1 MSRVPLA
8 DGLGY
13 NATLLTPEWGAGYH
27 AERSETNPGPQ
38 YREIGMD
45 FKYFLL
51 DEDNGKFVLT
61 LNRPDKLN
69 AVTHDMGLELRN
81 ILHSINE
88 DHDSRTLIITGAGK
102 GFCSGADVS
111 GNEQKQ
117 SQNAWAGV
125 WDGIIQQLRSF
136 RRPIIGAINGVAA
149 GLGFSLTTACDIRIA
164 SEQARFTSI
173 FVRRGL
179 GVDCGLSFTLPR
191 IVGISNAFQ
200 LMYTGDI
207 IDAQT
212 ALGMGLVSQV
222 VPADELLS
230 TAKALASKIAENPP
244 LTVSAIR
251 KVTYAAQESPL
262 NTMLGMEFHTN
273 RMLMHTEDYA
283 EGIRSFQ
290 EKRAPTFKGS

>member
-1 MSRVPLA
+1 MA
-8 DGLGY
+8 
-13 NATLLTPEWGAGYH
+13 
-27 AERSETNPGPQ
+27 
-38 YREIGMD
+38 
-45 FKYFLL
+45 FKNFLL
-51 DEDNGKFVLT
+51 DEDNGNFVLT

-69 AVTHDMGLELRN
+69 AVTHDMGLELRD
-81 ILHSINE
+81 ILHTINM

-111 GNEQKQ
+111 GSAQKD
-117 SQNAWAGV
+117 SLNAWTGV
-125 WDGIIQQLRSF
+125 WDSVFEQLRSF
-136 RRPIIGAINGVAA
+136 RRPIIGAVNGVAA
-149 GLGFSLTTACDIRIA
+149 GLGFSLSTACDIRIA

-191 IVGISNAFQ
+191 LVGISNALQ
-200 LMYTGDI
+200 LMYTGNI

-222 VPADELLS
+222 VPADELLP
-230 TAKALASKIAENPP
+230 TASALASKIAENPP

-262 NTMLGMEFHTN
+262 HTMLGMEFHTN
-273 RMLMHTEDYA
+273 RMLMHTEDYT
-283 EGIRSFQ
+283 EGIHSFQ
-290 EKRAPTFKGS
+290 EKRAPTFKGR

>member
-1 MSRVPLA
+1 MS
-8 DGLGY
+8 
-13 NATLLTPEWGAGYH
+13 
-27 AERSETNPGPQ
+27 
-38 YREIGMD
+38 

-51 DEDNGKFVLT
+51 DEDDGKFVLT

-69 AVTHDMGLELRN
+69 AVTHDMGVELRE
-81 ILHSINE
+81 ILQSIHE
-88 DHDSRTLIITGAGK
+88 DHDSRTLVITGAGK

-117 SQNAWAGV
+117 SLNAWSGV
-125 WDGIIQQLRSF
+125 WDGIIQQMRAF

-173 FVRRGL
+173 FVRRAL
-179 GVDCGLSFTLPR
+179 GVDCGLSYNLPR
-191 IVGISNAFQ
+191 IVGVSNAFR
-200 LMYTGDI
+200 LMYTGEI

-222 VPADELLS
+222 VPADDLLS
-230 TAKALASKIAENPP
+230 TANDLAAKIAENPP

-251 KVTYAAQESPL
+251 KVTYAAQEAPL
-262 NTMLGMEFHTN
+262 QTVLGMEFHTN
-273 RMLMHTEDYA
+273 RMLVHTEDYT
-283 EGIRSFQ
+283 EGIMSFR
-290 EKRAPTFKGS
+290 EKRAPSFKGR